1 MSTDDDSTRPE
12 GSSQPAPEHEWP
24 TTDTGEQ
31 ASTGEASGGDAP
43 TEQFTRWSRP
53 ADAPETAAYGTPGYG
68 AQPSGEQTAAYGTP
82 AYGSQQPNGDQT
94 AAYGTPATPG
104 AGGISGTGETSS
116 APAYGQPSG
125 DTPGA
130 PVYGQPAG
138 DAPSAP
144 AYGQPSGY
152 GQAPTSGQPAPDQA
166 PYGQAPGTGE
176 TASTG
181 YSAPGYGQAPY
192 AGAPQGYG
200 SPQQGYGQP
209 GTQQPGY
216 GQAGAPAH
224 GQPGYPPPGA
234 PGGSYPGYAPYPG
247 PGTSS
252 GWDGPSIASLVTA
265 VLGIGPAAVVLGI
278 IGLRRTK
285 KNATQGKWMAIVG
298 LIYGGLQTLLY
309 LTLAI
314 AIPLAINHENA
325 QERAEL
331 DRLYNNC
338 ADGSMSACDD
348 LYWEADIDSPEEEFA
363 STCGGTTTDS
373 GGVCELQSIG
383 PDEDTG
389 TSDSSAVDP
398 DAQTYGDDPTLD
410 AYWDACAAGD
420 PDACSDLAW
429 ESPWD
434 SEYEQFGLTC
444 GNRAE
449 EYAYCADEM

>member
-24 TTDTGEQ
+24 TSDTGESSGTADSGSDQ
-31 ASTGEASGGDAP
+31 AS
-43 TEQFTRWSRP
+43 TEQFTRWSQP
-53 ADAPETAAYGTPGYG
+53 SAAPETAAYGTPGYG

-82 AYGSQQPNGDQT
+82 AYGAPQSGVDQT
-94 AAYGTPATPG
+94 AAYGTPA
-104 AGGISGTGETSS
+104 AQASGDGSGSGETPSYGEPAGEAPS
-116 APAYGQPSG
+116 APS
-125 DTPGA
+125 
-130 PVYGQPAG
+130 YGQPAG

-144 AYGQPSGY
+144 SYGQPTGY
-152 GQAPTSGQPAPDQA
+152 GQAASSSQSAAGQA
-166 PYGQAPGTGE
+166 PYGQAPTTGE
-176 TASTG
+176 TSSTG
-181 YSAPGYGQAPY
+181 YGAPAYGQQPY
-192 AGAPQGYG
+192 GAAPQGYG

-209 GTQQPGY
+209 GAQQPGY
-216 GQAGAPAH
+216 GQPGSQGY
-224 GQPGYPPPGA
+224 GQPGYPAPGA
-234 PGGSYPGYAPYPG
+234 PSGSYPGYAPYPG
-247 PGTSS
+247 PGSS
-252 GWDGPSIASLVTA
+252 SRWDGPSIASLVTA

-348 LYWEADIDSPEEEFA
+348 LYWEADINSPEEEFA

-383 PDEDTG
+383 PDDDTG
-389 TSDSSAVDP
+389 TTDSSAIDP
-398 DAQTYGDDPTLD
+398 DAQSYGDDPTLD
-410 AYWDACAAGD
+410 AYWDACEAGD
-420 PDACSDLAW
+420 PDACDNLSW

-434 SEYEQFGLTC
+434 SEYEQFGITC